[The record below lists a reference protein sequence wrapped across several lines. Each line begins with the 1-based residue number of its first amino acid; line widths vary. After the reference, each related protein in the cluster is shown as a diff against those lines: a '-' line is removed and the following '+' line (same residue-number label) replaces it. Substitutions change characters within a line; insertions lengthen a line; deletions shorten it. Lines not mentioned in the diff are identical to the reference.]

1 MKVLLTGGTGF
12 VGPATARALA
22 AAGHEVR
29 CLVRRSSDLGPLGEV
44 GARLEFVIGDVA
56 EAATLP
62 PALDGCEAV
71 VHLAGLTKTVTP
83 EAYYRV
89 NADGTGHLAA
99 AAVAAGVRRFVHCST
114 LAVAGPMAPGR
125 PVREEDPPAPV
136 SHYGRSKLAAEE
148 AVRRH
153 AGALEAVIVRP
164 PIVYGPRDRDFFE
177 VFKMAAL
184 GVALKPGLVGEKHY
198 SMIYVEDLGRALAL
212 ALAHGR
218 PAGDARDGAGVYYV
232 SDGGVYAWAEVLRA
246 AGRALGR
253 ANTVVLPV
261 PETLSWGAGLWGE
274 FLGRVTGKPQIL
286 SFDKIREVAGPGWA
300 CETDRARADLGY
312 VPEWPLERGLEAAAA
327 WYREQRWL

>member
-22 AAGHEVR
+22 DAGHEVR
-29 CLVRRSSDLGPLGEV
+29 CLVRRSSDLGPLGAS
-44 GARLEFVIGDVA
+44 GARLEFAIGDVSA
-56 EAATLP
+56 PATLP
-62 PALDGCEAV
+62 EAVAGCDAV

-83 EAYYRV
+83 AAYYRV
-89 NADGTGHLAA
+89 NADGTGNLAGAA
-99 AAVAAGVRRFVHCST
+99 AAAGVKRFVHCST

-153 AGALEAVIVRP
+153 APSMEAVIVRP

-177 VFKMAAL
+177 IFKMAAL
-184 GVALKPGLVGEKHY
+184 GLALKPGLIGDKRY
-198 SMIYVEDLGRALAL
+198 SMIYVDDLGRALAL
-212 ALAHGR
+212 ALANGK
-218 PAGDARDGAGVYYV
+218 PAGDGRDGSGVYYV
-232 SDGGVYAWAEVLRA
+232 SDGGVHAWADVIRA

-253 ANTVVLPV
+253 PNTVVLPV
-261 PETLSWGAGLWGE
+261 PESLSWGAGLWGE
-274 FLGRVTGKPQIL
+274 LVGRVTGRAQIL
-286 SFDKIREVAGPGWA
+286 SFDKIRELGGAGWA
-300 CETDRARADLGY
+300 CETERARADLGFA
-312 VPEWPLERGLEAAAA
+312 PAWPLEQGREAAAA